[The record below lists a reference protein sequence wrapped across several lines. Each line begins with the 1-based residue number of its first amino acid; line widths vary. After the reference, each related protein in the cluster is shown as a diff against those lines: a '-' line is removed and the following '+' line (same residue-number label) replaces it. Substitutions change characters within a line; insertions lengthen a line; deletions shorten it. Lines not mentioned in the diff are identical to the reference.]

1 MKLKQIDVVTTEI
14 ETSAQP
20 ISGGGMTAQIRPTT
34 AVSCRFEITGDEIL
48 LLGMKEE
55 DALDLGRRL
64 AKALLAF
71 AQVEEIHWEIPA
83 EPRQLDS

>member
-1 MKLKQIDVVTTEI
+1 MRIKNVDVVTTEI

-20 ISGGGMTAQIRPTT
+20 TSGGGMTAQVRPTT

-55 DALDLGRRL
+55 DAMEMGRKL
-64 AKALLAF
+64 ARALLAF
-71 AQVEEIHWEIPA
+71 AQVDEIHWEVPA

>member
-1 MKLKQIDVVTTEI
+1 MTVEI

-20 ISGGGMTAQIRPTT
+20 TSGGGMTAQVRPTT

-55 DALDLGRRL
+55 DALDLGRKI

-71 AQVEEIHWEIPA
+71 AQVEEVHWDVRA
-83 EPRQLDS
+83 EPRRLDS